1 MARGLHETRKKE
13 AAMAQTTQRQRS
25 AKSNAD
31 RAPKSSP
38 GRKTRRISEQ
48 DERMRE
54 GVKDYLDRF
63 THAMTSGDIK
73 TLAKMWE
80 VPAFVIH
87 TGQARAIQS
96 LHEVEE
102 FFAGAKDMYNE
113 RGIVDT
119 RAEIQ
124 DLDVISDDL
133 VIVRVRFPYY
143 DASGEEHGEESSSYT
158 LSRGSDGEFK
168 MRVVTMRG
176 ESS

>member
-1 MARGLHETRKKE
+1 
-13 AAMAQTTQRQRS
+13 MAQTSQRQRS
-25 AKSNAD
+25 AKANAD

-48 DERMRE
+48 DERIRE
-54 GVKDYLDRF
+54 RVQDYLDRF
-63 THAMTSGDIK
+63 TRAMTSGDIK
-73 TLAKMWE
+73 TIAKLWE

-87 TGQARAIQS
+87 TEQARVIQS
-96 LHEVEE
+96 LEEVER
-102 FFAGAKDMYNE
+102 FFSGAKDMYNE

-124 DLDVISDDL
+124 DLDVVSDSL

-143 DASGEEHGEESSSYT
+143 DENGDEHGEESSSYT